1 MYRSAKRSCES
12 ATAMDFDSLATLDAI
27 ARTGSLSSA
36 AREGQVAVSTAA
48 RRIEALEASL
58 RLRLVD
64 RRPNGAVLTPEGLAL
79 AEQARPLLEQAAR
92 LARTAAAYRAGAD
105 VASVRVSATEF
116 VVSDI
121 LAPALPALRRR
132 AQAPAVELRSEGA
145 IVSLALRDADLAV
158 RMSPPQGA
166 SLLARKLP
174 AIRLGLFLAPALL
187 KGAEPEAADPAGFPI
202 LTYDDSYGPLPELA
216 WLAGRGLLGSV
227 VLRSGSTRGL
237 LMAAVAGAGL
247 ALLPAHFARRAG
259 LVELPLADGP
269 PPRTPWLVA
278 HPDIRRLPRV
288 AAVHRWI
295 VDSFRILA

>member
-1 MYRSAKRSCES
+1 LDLEA
-12 ATAMDFDSLATLDAI
+12 LATLDAI

-36 AREGQVAVSTAA
+36 AREGLVAVSTAA

-58 RLRLVD
+58 KLRLVD
-64 RRPNGAVLTPEGLAL
+64 RRPNGAILTPEGRAL

-92 LARTAAAYRAGAD
+92 LARTAAAFRAGVD
-105 VASVRVSATEF
+105 VAPVRVSATEY
-116 VVSDI
+116 VVSDL
-121 LAPALPALRRR
+121 LAPALPLLMRR
-132 AQAPAVELRSEGA
+132 APGLAVELRSEGA
-145 IVSLALRDADLAV
+145 VVSLALRDADLAV
-158 RMSPPQGA
+158 RMSQPQGA

-187 KGAEPEAADPAGFPI
+187 KGQAPDQADPAAFPI

-216 WLAGRGLLGSV
+216 WLARRNLLGSV

-237 LMAAVAGAGL
+237 LTATAAGAGL
-247 ALLPAHFARRAG
+247 ALLPAHFARAAG

-269 PPRTPWLVA
+269 SPRTPWLVA
-278 HPDIRRLPRV
+278 HRDIRRLPRV

-295 VDSFRILA
+295 VDSFAILA